1 MINKRT
7 KMYRSNKKAV
17 DYLRNVLGI
26 DKIFVVPHS
35 RFSKDAWG
43 VADLFYIEEDEYG
56 EGFIKIA
63 QIQSNHWHDIQK
75 YQKFT
80 DETGIKV
87 LLMLFKDR
95 KDVPSLRVTK
105 LP

>member
-1 MINKRT
+1 MHRT
-7 KMYRSNKKAV
+7 NKKAIA
-17 DYLRNVLGI
+17 YLKSRLGI
-26 DKIFVVPHS
+26 KMIYVVPHS

-56 EGFIKIA
+56 NASIKIA
-63 QIQSNHWHDIQK
+63 QIQSNHWHDFQK

-95 KDVPSLRVTK
+95 KDEPSLRVTI
-105 LP
+105 